1 MDTKS
6 SDKASDGSSKQ
17 SPYDGAQTWQPQPGQ
32 SYPPNN
38 NPNYNSYNN
47 QNHNQYIDPNT
58 YQALL
63 YDLDESTLREMTLT
77 HQIHNLS
84 SHITTLTSESELLV
98 SRVDVLTE
106 RLADSEANFHYV
118 HNRNIELDANCTELQ
133 SVITKLQSDIKDH
146 EATSNQLTDEKS
158 KDASIIQ
165 ELRNELRKVTDELE
179 SLACLVETSRF
190 ENEKIKY
197 LDDLDK
203 KKKKRKKKKKKSFW
217 LWLFGFGDSKLDDE
231 DTITIKGSEQ
241 YEEERHRA
249 AQELARTTLLHALQ
263 TERNNVDE
271 LESALN
277 VLQRNNTAIMDVV
290 SSRDELIV
298 ELNERVAV
306 FEEDKMVLKAALRQ
320 LQMEIKEEAPK
331 TQQLIED
338 LEGMKE
344 LEVTLRDEMK
354 QLIDDHEDEI
364 DELEEEMNEMT
375 NELNKTTNE
384 LEMIGLYV
392 DQLEDRLATGA
403 IARKELDVREKE
415 CERLEAQAKE
425 YADEVEEYKSQVA
438 TLSKE
443 QGDTKPLLEDLIKE
457 RESARTKVD
466 ELGHQIDD
474 LHQQIN
480 DWKLRVQEAER
491 RNEEIKSESSRQLF
505 LKVEEAKTA
514 WQQQSQQAAE
524 EKAKESEIAMAKAR
538 LEWTKSAD
546 EEYQGRLQQEKAVL
560 EHTLV
565 DEWSNRLEQQ
575 RNELQSQY
583 QQDIQHKMNEQLN
596 TWEESKENEFSQRL
610 MEEKSAWE
618 AELAAAELE
627 KAASLEDE
635 IDKAASKVYAQ
646 LEARDISFGV
656 VEPSSLDQLKDI
668 IDSTTDGSGI
678 DDNESTA
685 ETPAEVDDTNEELT
699 QDYHQDE
706 ESAHSWDEEEEEPLK
721 MAPSQPQD
729 SSLRPQKKE
738 KSRQVP
744 FRSLRKAFSQATGMH
759 GLIRPSMAQLRQE
772 QERVHKIQQ
781 GRGVIQDTASDTD
794 TTYEQL
800 SDSEDED
807 YQETEPLPPPPLP
820 EDRWQQY

>member
-6 SDKASDGSSKQ
+6 ADKASDGSSKQ
-17 SPYDGAQTWQPQPGQ
+17 SAYDGSQPWQQQQ

-47 QNHNQYIDPNT
+47 QNQNQYIDPNT

-190 ENEKIKY
+190 ENEKTKY

-203 KKKKRKKKKKKSFW
+203 KKKKRKKKKKSFW
-217 LWLFGFGDSKLDDE
+217 MWLFGFGDSKLDDE
-231 DTITIKGSEQ
+231 DAITIKGSEQ

-364 DELEEEMNEMT
+364 DELEEEMNDMT

-415 CERLEAQAKE
+415 CERLEVQAKE

-443 QGDTKPLLEDLIKE
+443 QDDTKPLLEDLVKE
-457 RESARTKVD
+457 REAARVKVD

-514 WQQQSQQAAE
+514 WQQQSQRAAE
-524 EKAKESEIAMAKAR
+524 EKAKETEITMAKAR
-538 LEWTKSAD
+538 LEWAKSAD
-546 EEYQGRLQQEKAVL
+546 EEYQGMLQQEKTTL
-560 EHTLV
+560 ERTLV
-565 DEWSNRLEQQ
+565 NEWSTRLEQQ
-575 RNELQSQY
+575 RIGLQSQY
-583 QQDIQHKMNEQLN
+583 QQDIQHKMNEQLH

-610 MEEKSAWE
+610 MEEKSSWE
-618 AELAAAELE
+618 AELAQAELE

-656 VEPSSLDQLKDI
+656 VEPSSLDQLKGI
-668 IDSTTDGSGI
+668 IGSANNDNGI
-678 DDNESTA
+678 DDDKSTA
-685 ETPAEVDDTNEELT
+685 AEMPAGVHDTNEELT
-699 QDYHQDE
+699 QDYHQEE
-706 ESAHSWDEEEEEPLK
+706 ESFPPSWEEEEEEPLK
-721 MAPSQPQD
+721 MTPSQPQE
-729 SSLRPQKKE
+729 SSRPQKKE

-759 GLIRPSMAQLRQE
+759 GLIRPSTAQLRQE

-781 GRGVIQDTASDTD
+781 GRGVIQDTASDMD
-794 TTYEQL
+794 TTNEQM
-800 SDSEDED
+800 SDSEEE
-807 YQETEPLPPPPLP
+807 YNQESESLPPPPLP
-820 EDRWQQY
+820 GDRWQQY

>member
-17 SPYDGAQTWQPQPGQ
+17 SAYDGSQPWHPQSQ
-32 SYPPNN
+32 SYPPN

-47 QNHNQYIDPNT
+47 QNNQYIDPNT

-84 SHITTLTSESELLV
+84 SHITTLTSESDLLV

-106 RLADSEANFHYV
+106 RLADSDANFHYV

-133 SVITKLQSDIKDH
+133 SIITKLEHEIKDH
-146 EATSNQLTDEKS
+146 EATSTQLTDEKS

-217 LWLFGFGDSKLDDE
+217 MWLFGFGDGGHDSDE

-364 DELEEEMNEMT
+364 DELEEEMNEIT

-384 LEMIGLYV
+384 LEMISLYV

-438 TLSKE
+438 ILSKE
-443 QGDTKPLLEDLIKE
+443 QDDTKPLLEDLIKE

-480 DWKLRVQEAER
+480 DWKLRVKEAER

-514 WQQQSQQAAE
+514 WQQQSQRAAE
-524 EKAKESEIAMAKAR
+524 EKAKESEIAMAKER
-538 LEWTKSAD
+538 LEWAKSAD
-546 EEYQGRLQQEKAVL
+546 EEYQGMLQQEKAVL
-560 EHTLV
+560 ERTLV
-565 DEWSNRLEQQ
+565 NEWSTRLEQQ
-575 RNELQSQY
+575 QIELQSQY

-596 TWEESKENEFSQRL
+596 IWEESKDNEFNQRL
-610 MEEKSAWE
+610 MEEKSTWE

-635 IDKAASKVYAQ
+635 IEKAASKVYAQ

-668 IDSTTDGSGI
+668 IGSA
-678 DDNESTA
+678 DNEPTA
-685 ETPAEVDDTNEELT
+685 EDDTNEELT
-699 QDYHQDE
+699 QDYYQDE
-706 ESAHSWDEEEEEPLK
+706 ESAHSWDEEEEVPLK
-721 MAPSQPQD
+721 MTPPQTQE
-729 SSLRPQKKE
+729 SSRPQKNE

-744 FRSLRKAFSQATGMH
+744 FRKTRKAFSRATGMH
-759 GLIRPSMAQLRQE
+759 GLIKPSSAQLLQE
-772 QERVHKIQQ
+772 QERIHKIQQ
-781 GRGVIQDTASDTD
+781 GRGVRQDIASDTD

-800 SDSEDED
+800 SDSEEE
-807 YQETEPLPPPPLP
+807 YNQESESLPPPPLP
-820 EDRWQQY
+820 DDRWQQY